1 LDAEILPK
9 FYICESSLFMI
20 QDFAVAC
27 VIWNMNVT
35 TYLAL
40 LYFGTNYGTFWYRN
54 TIGS

>member
-1 LDAEILPK
+1 
-9 FYICESSLFMI
+9 MI
-20 QDFAVAC
+20 QDFALAC